1 VYSFVHLLHKK
12 LILKVLNT
20 TSASGVVKLPDVDLR
35 IRIGDN
41 WFLDDE
47 ILRHES
53 KKGYVTGQV
62 ESIR

>member
-1 VYSFVHLLHKK
+1 M
-12 LILKVLNT
+12 ILKVLNT